1 MRFALSLLLLFAATV
16 SLAEEI
22 RVPIRITRVKDGDTL
37 TADVLLPWNVTL
49 RDEDIR
55 ESTYDAW
62 ESRRGRGGIVITDE
76 ELVKGKQA
84 AKDLAELFRDKKA
97 YVGVSDD
104 SKRDS
109 FGRLLGKFWAFD
121 TVNSKWID
129 VHEYMDARGH
139 FRHDPEPK

>member
-1 MRFALSLLLLFAATV
+1 MRFALSLLLLLAATV

-22 RVPIRITRVKDGDTL
+22 RIPVRISRIKDGDTIV
-37 TADVLLPWNVTL
+37 ADVLLPWNVTL

-62 ESRRGRGGIVITDE
+62 ESRRGRGGIVTTDE

-84 AKDLAELFRDKKA
+84 TRDLTELFRDKKA
-97 YVGVSDD
+97 YLGVSDD
-104 SKRDS
+104 SKRDA

-121 TVNSKWID
+121 TVNNQWID
-129 VHEYMDARGH
+129 VREFMRERGH
-139 FRHDPEPK
+139 LRHDPEPE